1 MPTRD
6 TRIAPTASEI
16 STSVPTML
24 GWLASL
30 TMGGALVAAS
40 MIVLPF
46 WPIQHKPVDLGV
58 AAVLLPVGL
67 AMWFARKRAPGWAI
81 HAGLLLG
88 IGSTTASVWATGPTA
103 ASQLPALYYGFLIA
117 FVGVFLRR
125 RLALTYVALAGGLY
139 LAALLT
145 HWRAALATQWTM
157 TMIAIT
163 LPCVVISTLVGRLRM
178 QALHD
183 ALTGLPNR
191 RRLEELLAVQV
202 NIGRREGWP
211 FSIAA
216 IDLDGLKRIND
227 EDGHAAG
234 DQLLQATT
242 RGWLNVLR
250 STDSLA
256 RIGGD
261 EFVLVLPGS
270 ELDEAQAV
278 VARLRAELPSVP
290 FSAGIVSWSGHSID
304 ELLRRADAGLYAA
317 KKMGG
322 GLTVSDPTA
331 DWNSTLDPD
340 QQSSGH
346 IAS

>member
-1 MPTRD
+1 MLTRD
-6 TRIAPTASEI
+6 SRVAPTAPEI
-16 STSVPTML
+16 STSTPTML
-24 GWLASL
+24 GSLAFL

-46 WPIQHKPVDLGV
+46 WPVHHKAVDLVV

-67 AMWFARKRAPGWAI
+67 AMWFARKHAPTWAV
-81 HAGLLLG
+81 HAGLILG
-88 IGSTTASVWATGPTA
+88 LCSTTASVWAAGPTA
-103 ASQLPALYYGFLIA
+103 ASQSPALYYGFLTAFAAAFIA
-117 FVGVFLRR
+117 R
-125 RLALTYVALAGGLY
+125 RLTVGYVALAGGLY
-139 LAALLT
+139 LGALLT
-145 HWRAALATQWTM
+145 HWRAALATQWTF
-157 TMIAIT
+157 TMIAIA
-163 LPCVVISTLVGRLRM
+163 LPCVVISTLAGRLRT
-178 QALHD
+178 QALQD

-202 NIGRREGWP
+202 NMGRREGWP
-211 FSIAA
+211 FSIAT
-216 IDLDGLKRIND
+216 IDLDGFKQIND
-227 EDGHAAG
+227 KDGHAAG
-234 DQLLQATT
+234 DQLLKTTT
-242 RGWLNVLR
+242 RGWLRVLR

-256 RIGGD
+256 RTAGD

-270 ELDEAQAV
+270 ELEEAQAV
-278 VARLRAELPSVP
+278 VARLREHVP
-290 FSAGIVSWSGHSID
+290 TVRFSAGIVSWSGHSID

-340 QQSSGH
+340 EPSSGR